1 MVWGEMVIVGII
13 GGVIGMVLGR
23 IVVLVGIREWS
34 LMGDGLVIVHGLN
47 LFV

>member
-1 MVWGEMVIVGII
+1 MVWGEIVILGII

-23 IVVLVGIREWS
+23 IVVLVGIRELS
-34 LMGDGLVIVHGLN
+34 LMGDGLVIVHRLN

>member
-1 MVWGEMVIVGII
+1 MIVGII

-23 IVVLVGIREWS
+23 IVVLVGIRELS